1 MSSSSLLV
9 AIIRPVRCNSEFCSW
24 LLWELE
30 YSLLSTQRESRE
42 LHVATTRSTVKEAH
56 CCDVEKANPAD
67 LRASLCRFLLHHDD
81 VHVQASR
88 STNHQP
94 IHVSV
99 SNHATEPCTRP
110 SRPSPYRTVQ
120 QPSVEGRGSS
130 TPPKLCLQSLVPPA
144 PESPWQPLQPLP
156 SFTSAEGA
164 GQIISGASVTRLD
177 EEGASPN
184 N

>member
-56 CCDVEKANPAD
+56 CCDVEKANPAALPAD

-88 STNHQP
+88 STNRNHQP

-120 QPSVEGRGSS
+120 QPSVEGRGAVQRHPNYACRVWYPQHQSRPGS
-130 TPPKLCLQSLVPPA
+130 LCSHCLPLPPPKA
-144 PESPWQPLQPLP
+144 PVRS
-156 SFTSAEGA
+156 SAGH
-164 GQIISGASVTRLD
+164 R
-177 EEGASPN
+177 
-184 N
+184 